1 MRLEKYHLKAD
12 KTLNVFEFI
21 SIGPNGAIRKMIHFQ
36 PTYTI
41 GVYNLAFGDKHTT
54 TNAIDDLIITNNGD
68 TDKVLATVADAL
80 YIFLDKNPEA
90 LVYAT
95 GSTPGRTRLYRMG
108 ITRFYEEIQQNFFL
122 FGRINKEFYEFEM
135 GKEYEG
141 FLAQRK
147 FK

>member
-12 KTLNVFEFI
+12 ETLNVFEFI
-21 SIGPNGAIRKMIHFQ
+21 SVGSKGAIRKMIHFQ

-41 GVYNLAFGDKHTT
+41 GVYNLAFGDKHPT

-95 GSTPGRTRLYRMG
+95 GSTPARTRLYRMG
-108 ITRFYEEIQQNFFL
+108 ITRFYEEIQQNSL
-122 FGRINKEFYEFEM
+122 SS
-135 GKEYEG
+135 EG
-141 FLAQRK
+141 LIKNFTNSKLERNMK
-147 FK
+147 VF